1 MSILRIILI
10 ILIPFLFKQFSK
22 SDVNIFGL
30 IVSILFIDYF
40 RTSLSL
46 KIELN
51 SNELSLII
59 DNQIKHVIIENDLLN
74 KKENENKT
82 SNEKISTCNIIFN
95 NDIETLKQFFYL
107 FPNFFSI
114 PFLIMLFYI
123 FCLVL
128 RA

>member
-59 DNQIKHVIIENDLLN
+59 DNQIKHVI
-74 KKENENKT
+74 
-82 SNEKISTCNIIFN
+82 C
-95 NDIETLKQFFYL
+95 
-107 FPNFFSI
+107 
-114 PFLIMLFYI
+114 
-123 FCLVL
+123 
-128 RA
+128 

>member
-51 SNELSLII
+51 SNELSLLI
-59 DNQIKHVIIENDLLN
+59 DNQIKHVIFWIN
-74 KKENENKT
+74 
-82 SNEKISTCNIIFN
+82 
-95 NDIETLKQFFYL
+95 
-107 FPNFFSI
+107 
-114 PFLIMLFYI
+114 
-123 FCLVL
+123 
-128 RA
+128 